1 MSEPQAPT
9 ETAGNAL
16 RALQGQSLEVNA
28 PFEQVGRLAE
38 AIKNGGGGGG
48 GYDDSELRRRIEALE
63 KPQTF
68 IATYHGSTAQ
78 EIVAFL
84 RNNPHAPILVQN
96 GDDVYSSIFSKILA
110 DNKVIL
116 RTIAS
121 LQGKF
126 NLFEYTVTD
135 TSWNAI
141 TTPLYYD
148 DAALWEWI
156 DTLKI
161 FTYAVVIDNI
171 EVPAAIDGVGGRVN
185 VQGDI
190 IDLPEGYEVKALRSY
205 SVQRVTG
212 AESGDQSWKQGNFNM
227 IGTAGGGRKGNL
239 GILNNSS
246 EVAYVKVRL
255 EYNCGKVY
263 PQAGA

>member
-1 MSEPQAPT
+1 MSEQPKSNILKALDGEAVTTNQPKSRILQAI
-9 ETAGNAL
+9 E
-16 RALQGQSLEVNA
+16 
-28 PFEQVGRLAE
+28 
-38 AIKNGGGGGG
+38 NGGGSGGG
-48 GYDDSELRRRIEALE
+48 SSYDDLVRRIEALE
-63 KPQTF
+63 NKQETF
-68 IATYHGSTAQ
+68 IAVYHDSTAQ
-78 EIVAFL
+78 EIIAFL
-84 RNNPHAPILVQN
+84 ENNPHAPVLVQN
-96 GDDVYSSIFSKILA
+96 GDDVYSTIFSKVLA
-110 DNKVIL
+110 GNKVML

-135 TSWNAI
+135 TSWNGT

-156 DTLKI
+156 DALKL
-161 FTYAVVIDNI
+161 FTYKVIIDNI
-171 EVPAAIDGVGGRVN
+171 EVPAAVNGVGGRVN

-212 AESGDQSWKQGNFNM
+212 AASGDQSWKQGNFNM

-239 GILNNSS
+239 GILNNSN
-246 EVAYVKVRL
+246 EPVFVKVQL

-263 PQAGA
+263 PQQGA